1 MSDES
6 SKSKFYTRATIFLV
20 GLLALY
26 TILYLARSI
35 IIPLVF
41 ATIFAVV
48 LNPVVT
54 FFRRIGIN
62 RIVAITITLILTFL
76 VILAFGSLLISQAS
90 RFGDSWPVLVD
101 RFNILINQSIE
112 WISGY
117 FDLNEVKISEWL
129 LRIQDELIKLSS
141 SVIGQTL
148 VLVGGVLIILFLLPV
163 YIFLILFYQP
173 LLIEFIRRLFGS
185 TGHQGKVSEIV
196 AQIESVIQ
204 RYLIGLVIEFVIMA
218 TLETVSLLMLGIEYA
233 VFLGIIGALLNVIP
247 YIGGLVAVALP
258 MIVALAT
265 ETSPIYALYI
275 LVIYYLIQLIDNNYI
290 VPKIVASKVKINAL
304 FSIIVVLAGNALWGI
319 PGMFLSIPL
328 LAIVKLIFE
337 QIESLK
343 PWGYL
348 LGDTMPPA
356 DKIRHFFAKSKSK

>member
-1 MSDES
+1 VSDERF
-6 SKSKFYTRATIFLV
+6 KSTFYTRATIFLV
-20 GLLALY
+20 GMLAFF

-35 IIPLVF
+35 LIPIVFSIII
-41 ATIFAVV
+41 AIV
-48 LNPVVT
+48 LHPVVT

-62 RIVAITITLILTFL
+62 RIVAITITLLLTFL

-101 RFNILINQSIE
+101 KFTVLINQAIE
-112 WISGY
+112 WVSGY
-117 FDLNEVKISEWL
+117 FDLNEVKINDWL
-129 LRIQDELIKLSS
+129 LRIQDELIKFSS
-141 SVIGQTL
+141 AIIGQTL
-148 VLVGGVLIILFLLPV
+148 VIVGGGLIILFLLPV

-196 AQIESVIQ
+196 AQIKNVIQ
-204 RYLIGLVIEFVIMA
+204 RYLIGLVIEFIIMA
-218 TLETVSLLMLGIEYA
+218 TLETVSLILLGIDYA

-247 YIGGLVAVALP
+247 YIGGLVAVAMP

-265 ETSPIYALYI
+265 ESSPVYALYI
-275 LVIYYLIQLIDNNYI
+275 LVVYYLIQLIDNNYI
-290 VPKIVASKVKINAL
+290 VPKIVASKVRINAL

-337 QIESLK
+337 QIEYLK

-348 LGDTMPPA
+348 LGDSMPPA
-356 DKIRHFFAKSKSK
+356 DKIRHFFAKGKHK